1 MYCNCID
8 WLIEN
13 SNNIFPVKTGQLT
26 TFIDNRFGSSEPCE
40 QLLAKVYFWGFIFTI
55 DQVQCSRSFQNVKVT
70 PECLWKQKWGFGFPR
85 RIEEVRVIKKTKQ
98 QILNLTPPPPCWHL
112 RRSSVHVSGLATVSS
127 IWPMKSHSHVISV

>member
-1 MYCNCID
+1 MID
-8 WLIEN
+8 WKQQQYLPSQN
-13 SNNIFPVKTGQLT
+13 WSADNIYWQQVWLLS
-26 TFIDNRFGSSEPCE
+26 SSEPCE

-55 DQVQCSRSFQNVKVT
+55 DQVQCSRSIQNVKVT